1 MFGGRGRC
9 RFDIDALARID
20 PQRLDAAAA
29 QRLQVGAVCEQEF
42 AAPEGM
48 IEPAAVQPMD
58 VHAEAELA
66 DKDFSE
72 QGGPRLERRAVPYRS
87 EENTS
92 ELQSQM
98 RISS

>member
-1 MFGGRGRC
+1 MGTANP
-9 RFDIDALARID
+9 ALWEYRIW
-20 PQRLDAAAA
+20 PEPGEAIA
-29 QRLQVGAVCEQEF
+29 QRLQVGGVCEQEF

-72 QGGPRLERRAVPYRS
+72 QGGPRLERRAVSY
-87 EENTS
+87 
-92 ELQSQM
+92 
-98 RISS
+98 